1 MSWERVLKTPPPV
14 SDFTRGLKAGLKAA
28 EEGLGTT
35 STPPFKGNKH
45 REKHG
50 WTDKLNTLEDTIIFL
65 RILDDIY
72 MYDKK
77 DIEVLILDDEIDSG
91 EEFGTIESVKA
102 VSPLYMPV
110 SGRIIEV
117 NSELQEHPELVN
129 EDCYDEGWLVRIEI
143 TNAEDTDELLDPEAY
158 KAIL

>member
-1 MSWERVLKTPPPV
+1 MSDIPEDLVY
-14 SDFTRGLKAGLKAA
+14 
-28 EEGLGTT
+28 T
-35 STPPFKGNKH
+35 SEHEWMRIEGNKAEIGITNH
-45 REKHG
+45 AQNELG
-50 WTDKLNTLEDTIIFL
+50 
-65 RILDDIY
+65 DIVY
-72 MYDKK
+72 V
-77 DIEVLILDDEIDSG
+77 ELPILDDEIDSG

-158 KAIL
+158 KGIL

>member
-1 MSWERVLKTPPPV
+1 MSDIPEDLVY
-14 SDFTRGLKAGLKAA
+14 
-28 EEGLGTT
+28 T
-35 STPPFKGNKH
+35 SEHEWMRIDGNKAEIGITNH
-45 REKHG
+45 AQNELG
-50 WTDKLNTLEDTIIFL
+50 
-65 RILDDIY
+65 DIVY
-72 MYDKK
+72 V
-77 DIEVLILDDEIDSG
+77 ELPILDDEIDSG

-143 TNAEDTDELLDPEAY
+143 TNTEDIDDLLDPEAY

>member
-1 MSWERVLKTPPPV
+1 MSNIPEDLVY
-14 SDFTRGLKAGLKAA
+14 
-28 EEGLGTT
+28 T
-35 STPPFKGNKH
+35 SEHEWMRIEGNKAEIGITNH
-45 REKHG
+45 AQNELG
-50 WTDKLNTLEDTIIFL
+50 
-65 RILDDIY
+65 DIVY
-72 MYDKK
+72 V
-77 DIEVLILDDEIDSG
+77 ELPILDDEIDSG

-143 TNAEDTDELLDPEAY
+143 TNAEDIDELLDPEAY

>member
-1 MSWERVLKTPPPV
+1 MSDIPEDLVY
-14 SDFTRGLKAGLKAA
+14 
-28 EEGLGTT
+28 T
-35 STPPFKGNKH
+35 SEHEWMRLEGNKAEIGITNH
-45 REKHG
+45 AQNELG
-50 WTDKLNTLEDTIIFL
+50 
-65 RILDDIY
+65 DIVY
-72 MYDKK
+72 V
-77 DIEVLILDDEIDSG
+77 ELPILDDEIDSG

-143 TNAEDTDELLDPEAY
+143 TNAEDIDELLDPEAY

>member
-1 MSWERVLKTPPPV
+1 MSDIPEDLVY
-14 SDFTRGLKAGLKAA
+14 
-28 EEGLGTT
+28 T
-35 STPPFKGNKH
+35 SEHEWMRIDGNKAEIGITNH
-45 REKHG
+45 AQNELG
-50 WTDKLNTLEDTIIFL
+50 
-65 RILDDIY
+65 DIVY
-72 MYDKK
+72 V
-77 DIEVLILDDEIDSG
+77 ELPILDDEIDSG

-110 SGRIIEV
+110 SGMIIEV

>member
-1 MSWERVLKTPPPV
+1 MSDIPEDLVYTLEHEWMRIE
-14 SDFTRGLKAGLKAA
+14 
-28 EEGLGTT
+28 
-35 STPPFKGNKH
+35 GNKAEIGITNH
-45 REKHG
+45 AQNELG
-50 WTDKLNTLEDTIIFL
+50 
-65 RILDDIY
+65 DIVY
-72 MYDKK
+72 V
-77 DIEVLILDDEIDSG
+77 ELPILDDEIDSG

>member
-1 MSWERVLKTPPPV
+1 MSDIPEDLVY
-14 SDFTRGLKAGLKAA
+14 
-28 EEGLGTT
+28 T
-35 STPPFKGNKH
+35 SEHEWMRIDGNKAEIGITNH
-45 REKHG
+45 AQNELG
-50 WTDKLNTLEDTIIFL
+50 
-65 RILDDIY
+65 DIVY
-72 MYDKK
+72 V
-77 DIEVLILDDEIDSG
+77 ELPTLDDEIDSG

-143 TNAEDTDELLDPEAY
+143 TNAQDTDELLDPEAY

>member
-1 MSWERVLKTPPPV
+1 MSDIPEDLVY
-14 SDFTRGLKAGLKAA
+14 
-28 EEGLGTT
+28 T
-35 STPPFKGNKH
+35 SEHEWMRIEGNKAEIGITNH
-45 REKHG
+45 AQNELG
-50 WTDKLNTLEDTIIFL
+50 
-65 RILDDIY
+65 DIVY
-72 MYDKK
+72 V
-77 DIEVLILDDEIDSG
+77 ELPNLDDEIDSG

>member
-1 MSWERVLKTPPPV
+1 MRIE
-14 SDFTRGLKAGLKAA
+14 
-28 EEGLGTT
+28 
-35 STPPFKGNKH
+35 GNKAEIGITSH
-45 REKHG
+45 AQNELG
-50 WTDKLNTLEDTIIFL
+50 
-65 RILDDIY
+65 DIVY
-72 MYDKK
+72 V
-77 DIEVLILDDEIDSG
+77 ELPILDDEIDSG

>member
-1 MSWERVLKTPPPV
+1 MSDIPEDLVY
-14 SDFTRGLKAGLKAA
+14 
-28 EEGLGTT
+28 T
-35 STPPFKGNKH
+35 SEHEWMRIDGNKAEIGITNH
-45 REKHG
+45 AQNELG
-50 WTDKLNTLEDTIIFL
+50 
-65 RILDDIY
+65 DIVY
-72 MYDKK
+72 V
-77 DIEVLILDDEIDSG
+77 ERPILDDEIDSG

>member
-1 MSWERVLKTPPPV
+1 MSDIPEDLVY
-14 SDFTRGLKAGLKAA
+14 
-28 EEGLGTT
+28 T
-35 STPPFKGNKH
+35 SEHEWMRIEGNKAEIGITNH
-45 REKHG
+45 AQNELG
-50 WTDKLNTLEDTIIFL
+50 
-65 RILDDIY
+65 DIVY
-72 MYDKK
+72 V
-77 DIEVLILDDEIDSG
+77 ELPTLDDEIDSG

>member
-1 MSWERVLKTPPPV
+1 MSDIPEDLVY
-14 SDFTRGLKAGLKAA
+14 
-28 EEGLGTT
+28 T
-35 STPPFKGNKH
+35 SEHEWMRIEGNKAEIGITNH
-45 REKHG
+45 AQNELG
-50 WTDKLNTLEDTIIFL
+50 
-65 RILDDIY
+65 DIVY
-72 MYDKK
+72 V
-77 DIEVLILDDEIDSG
+77 ELPILDDEIDSG

-110 SGRIIEV
+110 SGMIIEV

-143 TNAEDTDELLDPEAY
+143 TNAEDTEELLDPEAY

>member
-1 MSWERVLKTPPPV
+1 MSDIPEDLVY
-14 SDFTRGLKAGLKAA
+14 
-28 EEGLGTT
+28 T
-35 STPPFKGNKH
+35 SEHEWMRIDGNKAEIGITNH
-45 REKHG
+45 AQNELG
-50 WTDKLNTLEDTIIFL
+50 
-65 RILDDIY
+65 DIVY
-72 MYDKK
+72 V
-77 DIEVLILDDEIDSG
+77 ELPILDDEIDSG

-110 SGRIIEV
+110 RGRIIEV

>member
-1 MSWERVLKTPPPV
+1 MSDIPEDLVY
-14 SDFTRGLKAGLKAA
+14 
-28 EEGLGTT
+28 T
-35 STPPFKGNKH
+35 SEHEWMRIDGNKAEIGITNH
-45 REKHG
+45 AQNELG
-50 WTDKLNTLEDTIIFL
+50 
-65 RILDDIY
+65 DIVY
-72 MYDKK
+72 V
-77 DIEVLILDDEIDSG
+77 ELPNLDDEIDSG

-102 VSPLYMPV
+102 VSPIYMPV

>member
-1 MSWERVLKTPPPV
+1 MSDIPEDLVY
-14 SDFTRGLKAGLKAA
+14 
-28 EEGLGTT
+28 T
-35 STPPFKGNKH
+35 SEHEWMRIEGNKAEIGITNH
-45 REKHG
+45 AQNELG
-50 WTDKLNTLEDTIIFL
+50 
-65 RILDDIY
+65 DIVY
-72 MYDKK
+72 V
-77 DIEVLILDDEIDSG
+77 ELPSLDDEIDSG

-102 VSPLYMPV
+102 VSSLYMPV

>member
-1 MSWERVLKTPPPV
+1 MSDIPEDLVY
-14 SDFTRGLKAGLKAA
+14 
-28 EEGLGTT
+28 T
-35 STPPFKGNKH
+35 SEHEWMRIDGNKAEIGITNH
-45 REKHG
+45 AQNELG
-50 WTDKLNTLEDTIIFL
+50 
-65 RILDDIY
+65 DIVY
-72 MYDKK
+72 V
-77 DIEVLILDDEIDSG
+77 ELPTLDDEIDSG

>member
-1 MSWERVLKTPPPV
+1 MSDIPEDLVY
-14 SDFTRGLKAGLKAA
+14 
-28 EEGLGTT
+28 T
-35 STPPFKGNKH
+35 SEHEWMRIDGNKAEIGITNH
-45 REKHG
+45 AQNELG
-50 WTDKLNTLEDTIIFL
+50 
-65 RILDDIY
+65 DIVY
-72 MYDKK
+72 V
-77 DIEVLILDDEIDSG
+77 ELPTLDDEIDSG

-117 NSELQEHPELVN
+117 NAELQEHPELVN

>member
-1 MSWERVLKTPPPV
+1 MSDIPEDLVY
-14 SDFTRGLKAGLKAA
+14 
-28 EEGLGTT
+28 T
-35 STPPFKGNKH
+35 SEHEWMRIEGNKAEIGITNH
-45 REKHG
+45 AQNELG
-50 WTDKLNTLEDTIIFL
+50 
-65 RILDDIY
+65 DIVY
-72 MYDKK
+72 V
-77 DIEVLILDDEIDSG
+77 ELPVLDDEIDSG

>member
-1 MSWERVLKTPPPV
+1 MNTP
-14 SDFTRGLKAGLKAA
+14 DNLFY
-28 EEGLGTT
+28 T
-35 STPPFKGNKH
+35 SEHEWMRIEGNKAEIGITNH
-45 REKHG
+45 AQNELG
-50 WTDKLNTLEDTIIFL
+50 
-65 RILDDIY
+65 DIVY
-72 MYDKK
+72 V
-77 DIEVLILDDEIDSG
+77 ELPSLDDEIDSG

-102 VSPLYMPV
+102 VSSLYMPV

>member
-1 MSWERVLKTPPPV
+1 MSDIPEDLVY
-14 SDFTRGLKAGLKAA
+14 
-28 EEGLGTT
+28 T
-35 STPPFKGNKH
+35 SEHEWMRIDGNKAEIGITNH
-45 REKHG
+45 AQNELG
-50 WTDKLNTLEDTIIFL
+50 
-65 RILDDIY
+65 DIVY
-72 MYDKK
+72 V
-77 DIEVLILDDEIDSG
+77 ELPILDDEIDSG

-117 NSELQEHPELVN
+117 NSELQEHPELFN

>member
-1 MSWERVLKTPPPV
+1 MSDIPEDLVY
-14 SDFTRGLKAGLKAA
+14 
-28 EEGLGTT
+28 TT
-35 STPPFKGNKH
+35 EHEWMRIEGNKAEIGITNH
-45 REKHG
+45 AQNELG
-50 WTDKLNTLEDTIIFL
+50 
-65 RILDDIY
+65 DIVY
-72 MYDKK
+72 V
-77 DIEVLILDDEIDSG
+77 ELPTLDDEIDSG

>member
-1 MSWERVLKTPPPV
+1 MSDIPEDLVY
-14 SDFTRGLKAGLKAA
+14 
-28 EEGLGTT
+28 T
-35 STPPFKGNKH
+35 SEHEWMRIDGNKAEIGITNH
-45 REKHG
+45 AQNELG
-50 WTDKLNTLEDTIIFL
+50 
-65 RILDDIY
+65 DIVY
-72 MYDKK
+72 V
-77 DIEVLILDDEIDSG
+77 ELPILDDEIDSG

>member
-1 MSWERVLKTPPPV
+1 MSDIPEDLVY
-14 SDFTRGLKAGLKAA
+14 
-28 EEGLGTT
+28 T
-35 STPPFKGNKH
+35 SEHEWMRIEGNKAEIGITNH
-45 REKHG
+45 AQNELG
-50 WTDKLNTLEDTIIFL
+50 
-65 RILDDIY
+65 DIVY
-72 MYDKK
+72 V
-77 DIEVLILDDEIDSG
+77 ELPSLDDEIDSG

>member
-1 MSWERVLKTPPPV
+1 MSDIPEDLVY
-14 SDFTRGLKAGLKAA
+14 
-28 EEGLGTT
+28 T
-35 STPPFKGNKH
+35 SEHEWMRIDGNKAEIGITNH
-45 REKHG
+45 AQNELG
-50 WTDKLNTLEDTIIFL
+50 DIVYVELPII
-65 RILDDIY
+65 
-72 MYDKK
+72 
-77 DIEVLILDDEIDSG
+77 DDEIDSG

>member
-1 MSWERVLKTPPPV
+1 MSDIPEDLVYTLEHEWMRIE
-14 SDFTRGLKAGLKAA
+14 
-28 EEGLGTT
+28 
-35 STPPFKGNKH
+35 GNKAEIGITNH
-45 REKHG
+45 AQNELG
-50 WTDKLNTLEDTIIFL
+50 
-65 RILDDIY
+65 DIVY
-72 MYDKK
+72 V
-77 DIEVLILDDEIDSG
+77 ELPILDDEIDSG

-143 TNAEDTDELLDPEAY
+143 TNAEDTDGLLDPEAY

>member
-1 MSWERVLKTPPPV
+1 MSEIPEDLLYTSEHEWIRV
-14 SDFTRGLKAGLKAA
+14 DGNRA
-28 EEGLGTT
+28 EVGITHHAQSELG
-35 STPPFKGNKH
+35 
-45 REKHG
+45 
-50 WTDKLNTLEDTIIFL
+50 
-65 RILDDIY
+65 DIVY
-72 MYDKK
+72 V
-77 DIEVLILDDEIDSG
+77 ELPILDDEIDSG

-102 VSPLYMPV
+102 VSPLYMPG

>member
-1 MSWERVLKTPPPV
+1 MADFPDSIKYTATHEWVRREDDGSVTV
-14 SDFTRGLKAGLKAA
+14 GISDHAQDAMG
-28 EEGLGTT
+28 
-35 STPPFKGNKH
+35 
-45 REKHG
+45 
-50 WTDKLNTLEDTIIFL
+50 
-65 RILDDIY
+65 DIVY
-72 MYDKK
+72 V
-77 DIEVLILDDEIDSG
+77 ELPILDDEIDSG

>member
-1 MSWERVLKTPPPV
+1 MSDIPEDLVY
-14 SDFTRGLKAGLKAA
+14 
-28 EEGLGTT
+28 T
-35 STPPFKGNKH
+35 SEHEWMRIEGNKAEIGITNH
-45 REKHG
+45 AQNELG
-50 WTDKLNTLEDTIIFL
+50 
-65 RILDDIY
+65 DIVY
-72 MYDKK
+72 V
-77 DIEVLILDDEIDSG
+77 ELPILDDEIDSG

-158 KAIL
+158 KAVL